1 MSSTMLKLNQDK
13 TELIVF
19 APKHRVKE
27 FSECCL
33 LFDGTIVTNASFVK
47 TSAHF
52 STGHYACKNKQV
64 QLQSHATFKF
74 ATSNVIDRTPPKMRA
89 KH

>member
-1 MSSTMLKLNQDK
+1 MLSLFHLLK
-13 TELIVF
+13 TE
-19 APKHRVKE
+19 
-27 FSECCL
+27 
-33 LFDGTIVTNASFVK
+33 TY
-47 TSAHF
+47 F

-74 ATSNVIDRTPPKMRA
+74 ATSNEIDRASPKMRA